1 MDPSE
6 RPWCS
11 QLLKHEFFKKD
22 NFGEKFAQEL
32 KAKITRETADNPLL
46 KSIVGRHGD
55 TKDDTAE
62 EKARRKKRREK
73 VDFVIYCQKRHVTTR
88 WNTCF
93 LCIKELKH
101 VHFSAK
107 ILCFPFNL
115 ILTLLLIALLPG
127 YISLKFGKNHQ

>member
-46 KSIVGRHGD
+46 KSIISRHGES
-55 TKDDTAE
+55 KDETAE
-62 EKARRKKRREK
+62 EKARRKKRKEK
-73 VDFVIYCQKRHVTTR
+73 VGFVIYCQKKHLTTR
-88 WNTCF
+88 
-93 LCIKELKH
+93 
-101 VHFSAK
+101 
-107 ILCFPFNL
+107 
-115 ILTLLLIALLPG
+115 
-127 YISLKFGKNHQ
+127 